1 MKMNVEIKKYD
12 WLYIIVAIVIIALLA
27 QGDIKTA
34 VEIIEKLISKK

>member
-1 MKMNVEIKKYD
+1 MNVEIKKYD